1 MTSLDNRP
9 ERSDKISPFSGGQAV
24 IFAQLVTDHCRF
36 QTIESTQDPNAV
48 PVCDDDLSYWSN
60 ATRTR
65 RNPQVPKGKGKVSPP
80 KKLGPKSPAALP
92 TFDQ

>member
-1 MTSLDNRP
+1 M
-9 ERSDKISPFSGGQAV
+9 